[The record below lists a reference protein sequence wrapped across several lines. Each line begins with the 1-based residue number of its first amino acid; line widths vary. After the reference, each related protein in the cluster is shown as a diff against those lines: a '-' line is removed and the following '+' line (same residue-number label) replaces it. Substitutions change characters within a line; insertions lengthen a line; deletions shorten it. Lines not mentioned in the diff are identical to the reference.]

1 MTLKVYS
8 NVPNRLI
15 DDVELPH
22 IAKQL
27 ATALIFAAKGN
38 IVRGV
43 TVRRLAKLCHC
54 TTGTVQKHLGT
65 LEQKGYIAKH
75 RSYRYSLSL
84 GRCVYATNEYE
95 LTMPT
100 EGGYTLIP
108 RSILRRKVT
117 GSCFTVML
125 CLYRRAGRDGRAYP
139 SIRYIAGA
147 RKDKLGGCGVSK
159 ASVCRALQ
167 FLKKLRFFI
176 SLPCERRRGGLSCNS
191 YLLTE
196 MVGAKARTTRA
207 ASVSPEQPLDQP
219 SAEGTPPPA
228 FFPGGGLKIETHSSI
243 NKITGDSYFEEKD
256 KGVFKFGTLY
266 KTLDCLRKG
275 FTWLKKRLCR
285 KDTS

>member
-1 MTLKVYS
+1 MTLKRYAK
-8 NVPNRLI
+8 VPNRLI
-15 DDVELPH
+15 DDAGLPH
-22 IAKQL
+22 VAKQI

-38 IVRGV
+38 IVRGM
-43 TVRRLAKLCHC
+43 TIRRLAKLCHC
-54 TTGTVQKHLGT
+54 TTGTVQKHLST
-65 LEQKGYIAKH
+65 LERKSYVAKH

-84 GRCVYATNEYE
+84 GRCVYAANEYE
-95 LTMPT
+95 LTLPT

-167 FLKKLRFFI
+167 LLKKLRFLI
-176 SLPCERRRGGLSCNS
+176 SLPCQRRQGGLSCNS

-196 MVGAKARTTRA
+196 MVGMKAGAVRT
-207 ASVSPEQPLDQP
+207 ASASPEQPLGQP
-219 SAEGTPPPA
+219 SGEGTLPPA
-228 FFPGGGLKIETHSSI
+228 SCMGGGLKNKTLDSS
-243 NKITGDSYFEEKD
+243 NKITGDSYLEGKD

-275 FTWLKKRLCR
+275 FSWLKKRLRR

>member
-1 MTLKVYS
+1 MTLKLYGK
-8 NVPNRLI
+8 VPNHLI

-22 IAKQL
+22 VAKQI

-38 IVRGV
+38 VVRGM
-43 TVRRLAKLCHC
+43 TIRRLAKLCHC
-54 TTGTVQKHLGT
+54 TTSTAQKHLT
-65 LEQKGYIAKH
+65 ALEQKGYIAK
-75 RSYRYSLSL
+75 RRAYRYSLSL
-84 GRCVYATNEYE
+84 GRCVYAANEYE
-95 LTMPT
+95 LILPT

-125 CLYRRAGRDGRAYP
+125 CLYRCAGRDGRAYP

-167 FLKKLRFFI
+167 LLKKLRFLI
-176 SLPCERRRGGLSCNS
+176 CLPCQRLHGGLSCNS

-196 MVGAKARTTRA
+196 MVGAKAGAVRA
-207 ASVSPEQPLDQP
+207 ALMSPEQPLVQP
-219 SAEGTPPPA
+219 SAESALPP
-228 FFPGGGLKIETHSSI
+228 FSRLRGGLKISTLVSN
-243 NKITGDSYFEEKD
+243 NKITGDLYLEGKD

-266 KTLDCLRKG
+266 KTLDRLIKG
-275 FTWLKKRLCR
+275 FIWLKKRLCC

>member
-1 MTLKVYS
+1 MTLKVYGK
-8 NVPNRLI
+8 VPNLLI

-38 IVRGV
+38 IVRGM
-43 TVRRLAKLCHC
+43 TIRRLAKLCHC
-54 TTGTVQKHLGT
+54 TTGTAQKHLGT
-65 LEQKGYIAKH
+65 LEQKGYITKR

-84 GRCVYATNEYE
+84 GRCVYAANEYE
-95 LTMPT
+95 LTLPT

-167 FLKKLRFFI
+167 LLKKLRFFI
-176 SLPCERRRGGLSCNS
+176 SLPCERRRGDLSCNS
-191 YLLTE
+191 YLLTA
-196 MVGAKARTTRA
+196 MVGVNARA
-207 ASVSPEQPLDQP
+207 AEGASAPSAKPLVP
-219 SAEGTPPPA
+219 LVAEGTPDPA
-228 FFPGGGLKIETHSSI
+228 SCLGGGLKIDTLDSS
-243 NKITGDSYFEEKD
+243 NKITGDSYLEEKD

-266 KTLDCLRKG
+266 KTLDRLRKG
-275 FTWLKKRLCR
+275 FSWLRKRLR
-285 KDTS
+285 LRDTS

>member
-1 MTLKVYS
+1 MTLKLYG

-15 DDVELPH
+15 DDVDLPH
-22 IAKQL
+22 VAKQI

-38 IVRGV
+38 IVKGM
-43 TVRRLAKLCHC
+43 TLRRLAKLCHC
-54 TTGTVQKHLGT
+54 TTGTAQKHLT
-65 LEQKGYIAKH
+65 ALEQKGYIAK
-75 RSYRYSLSL
+75 RRAYRYSLSL
-84 GRCVYATNEYE
+84 GRCVYAANEYE
-95 LTMPT
+95 LTLPT

-125 CLYRRAGRDGRAYP
+125 CLYRCAGRDGRAYP

-167 FLKKLRFFI
+167 LLKKLRFLI
-176 SLPCERRRGGLSCNS
+176 CLPCLRRHGGLSCNS
-191 YLLTE
+191 YLLTT
-196 MVGAKARTTRA
+196 MVGVTA
-207 ASVSPEQPLDQP
+207 ASAQPLDQA
-219 SAEGTPPPA
+219 SEGATPPPA
-228 FFPGGGLKIETHSSI
+228 SCVGGGLKNDTLDSS
-243 NKITGDSYFEEKD
+243 NKITGDSYLEGKD
-256 KGVFKFGTLY
+256 KGVFIFGTLY
-266 KTLDCLRKG
+266 KTLDRLRKG

>member
-1 MTLKVYS
+1 MTLKVYGKI
-8 NVPNRLI
+8 PNLLI
-15 DDVELPH
+15 DDSELDH
-22 IAKQL
+22 NAKL
-27 ATALIFAAKGN
+27 IATALIFAAKSN

-43 TVRRLAKLCHC
+43 TVRKLAKLCHC

-84 GRCVYATNEYE
+84 GRCVYAANEYE
-95 LTMPT
+95 LTLPT
-100 EGGYTLIP
+100 EGGYTLVP

-167 FLKKLRFFI
+167 LLKKLRFFI
-176 SLPCERRRGGLSCNS
+176 GLPCERRRGDLSCNS

-196 MVGAKARTTRA
+196 MVGQKAGNTRA
-207 ASVSPEQPLDQP
+207 TSALPE
-219 SAEGTPPPA
+219 PPPTLLVA
-228 FFPGGGLKIETHSSI
+228 AVPTPASCLRGGLKISTLDSS
-243 NKITGDSYFEEKD
+243 NKITGDSYLERKD

-275 FTWLKKRLCR
+275 FSWLKKRLCR